1 MRVLI
6 VHPGVFVY
14 GGAELLIVKLA
25 NYLTKNGV
33 RNSFLTTA
41 ILPAM
46 EKELKGTDVI
56 VCTRRAPRLFPVL
69 QEARSLYKGVKDV
82 FSNFDVINV
91 HNFPAELSVFGVR
104 KPVIWMCNEPP
115 EISLGA
121 EAPWFSISNLK
132 RKALLTLDAF
142 LVKRYVK
149 YAIVSDTYNAQRFS
163 GLYRIQPKVIN
174 YGVDFEFFKNGNKE
188 KILKKY
194 DLAPND
200 FVALQVG
207 MLTPYKNQLESVKAV
222 ETVKGRIPNIKLV
235 LAGFG
240 QNEYSRMLEQY
251 VKDKGLEKYVF
262 FIGHVDRAEV
272 RDLFAACNVVLHP
285 IKSQGGWLAPFEAL
299 CAKKIIVVSPEL
311 TCANIIQNEDIG
323 TVTTD
328 LARTVEEIYFA
339 PKHFELKAEKGC
351 NWVKDNLNWDKFCSG
366 MLETFK
372 EALQ

>member
-33 RNSFLTTA
+33 SNSFLTTA
-41 ILPAM
+41 ILPEM

-56 VCTRRAPRLFPVL
+56 VCASPAPVLFPVL
-69 QEARSLYKGVKDV
+69 QEAKSLNKGVKDV
-82 FSNFDVINV
+82 FADFDVINV
-91 HNFPAELSVFGVR
+91 HNFPAELSVFGVH
-104 KPVIWMCNEPP
+104 KPVVWMCNEPP
-115 EISLGA
+115 EVSLRP
-121 EAPWFSISNLK
+121 ETSWLSISNIK
-132 RKALLTLDAF
+132 RKMLLALDTF
-142 LVKRYVK
+142 LVKRYIKHV
-149 YAIVSDTYNAQRFS
+149 IVSDTYNAKRFS
-163 GLYRIQPKVIN
+163 GFYRIQPKVIN
-174 YGVDFEFFKNGNKE
+174 YGVDYEFFKDGNKE
-188 KILKKY
+188 NALKKY

-200 FVALQVG
+200 FITLQVG
-207 MLTPYKNQLESVKAV
+207 MLTPYKNQLESIKAIEAVKD
-222 ETVKGRIPNIKLV
+222 RIPNIKLV
-235 LAGFG
+235 LAGLG

-251 VKDKGLEKYVF
+251 VKEESLEKHVF
-262 FIGHVDRAEV
+262 FVGHIDREGV

-311 TCANIIQNEDIG
+311 TCADIIQKEEIG

-328 LARTVEEIYFA
+328 LSRALLEIYLS
-339 PKHFELKAEKGC
+339 PEHFESKAEKGC